1 MAKMEKYSGKFLV
14 ELLEDWLSDV
24 RANKDEFAREM
35 SNASPRLQ
43 GEFWLLTQAFMV
55 EMAQYH
61 DPQYGI
67 TQNNQVALEC
77 AVTKKLWEDAFP
89 RQDS

>member
-1 MAKMEKYSGKFLV
+1 MAKMEKFSGKFLV
-14 ELLEDWLSDV
+14 EQLEDWLSDV
-24 RANKDEFAREM
+24 RANKFALEM
-35 SNASPRLQ
+35 SKASPRLQ

-61 DPQYGI
+61 DPKYGR

-89 RQDS
+89 KKEI